1 MARTA
6 AAVIKIALAEVGYK
20 EKASKANLTS
30 KTANAGSGNFT
41 KYWTD
46 LDAVDR
52 FYNYPKQGFEWCDGF
67 NDWCHVKAFGVDGAL
82 YTLCQPEESAGAG
95 CPYSYNYYKAKGRVG
110 TAPKLGAQ
118 AFFQQKGSIV
128 HTGVVVAFDSST
140 VTIVEGNAS
149 NQVKKNVYKRTD
161 SYIYG
166 YGYPRYDEEGDVA
179 DLEVEEK
186 EPEEKYGKELTIKV
200 NLLKSG
206 HKGPQ
211 VKTVQRLLYAR
222 GIKVNGKAIAV
233 DGDFGANTKAATITL
248 QKQLFPNNSAEWD
261 GAWGEKTWTAALTAL
276 W

>member
-1 MARTA
+1 MRTA
-6 AAVIKIALAEVGYK
+6 AEVIKIALAEVGYK
-20 EKASKANLTS
+20 EKASKANLES

-67 NDWCHVKAFGVDGAL
+67 VDWCHVKAFGVDGAL

-95 CPYSYNYYKAKGRVG
+95 CPYSYNYYKAKGRTGSV
-110 TAPKLGAQ
+110 PKLGAQ
-118 AFFQQKGSIV
+118 AFFQQNGAIV
-128 HTGVVVAFDSST
+128 HTGLVVAFDAST

-149 NQVKKNVYKRTD
+149 NQVKKNVYKRTS

-166 YGYPRYDEEGDVA
+166 YGYPRYDADGDVA
-179 DLEVEEK
+179 GLDVEAK
-186 EPEEKYGKELTIKV
+186 PEEKYGKELTVKV

-206 HKGPQ
+206 HTGPQ
-211 VKTVQRLLYAR
+211 VKTAQRIMYAR
-222 GIKVNGKAIAV
+222 GIKVDV
-233 DGDFGANTKAATITL
+233 DGEFGPDTKAATIAL
-248 QKQLFPNNSAEWD
+248 QKQLGVEQD
-261 GAWGEKTWTAALTAL
+261 GIWGAKTWTAALTAL

>member
-52 FYNYPKQGFEWCDGF
+52 FYNYPKQGQEWCDGF

-82 YTLCQPEESAGAG
+82 YTLCQPEESCGAG
-95 CPYSYNYYKAKGRVG
+95 CSFSYNYYKAKGRVG

-118 AFFQQKGSIV
+118 AFFQQNGKIV
-128 HTGVVVAFDSST
+128 HTGLVVAFDSST

-149 NQVKKNVYKRTD
+149 NMVKKNVYKRSNT
-161 SYIYG
+161 YIYG
-166 YGYPRYDEEGDVA
+166 YGYPRYDGDGDVENLV
-179 DLEVEEK
+179 D
-186 EPEEKYGKELTIKV
+186 EPAESYGKELSIKV
-200 NLLKSG
+200 NLLKVG
-206 HKGPQ
+206 HTGPQ
-211 VKTVQRLLYAR
+211 VKTAQRILYAR
-222 GIKVNGKAIAV
+222 GIKVNGKAIEV

-248 QKQLFPNNSAEWD
+248 QKQLGVEPD
-261 GAWGEKTWTAALTAL
+261 GVWGEKTWTSALKDL